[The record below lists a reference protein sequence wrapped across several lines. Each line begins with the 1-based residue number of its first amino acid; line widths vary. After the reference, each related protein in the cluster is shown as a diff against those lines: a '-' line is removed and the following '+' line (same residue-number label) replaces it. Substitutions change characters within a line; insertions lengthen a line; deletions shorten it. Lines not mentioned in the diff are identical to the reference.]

1 MNLLIDTDVLID
13 VALDRQPF
21 SEKAACL
28 LEMLETGTAHQ
39 GFVAWHS
46 LANFYY
52 LVSANKDRHLARD
65 FIRELLVFVQVA
77 PTGTQQARDA
87 LSLRMS
93 DFEDAL
99 QVAAGLACQARY
111 IVTRNIKHYRKLPI
125 LALTPAKLLL
135 EINNRE

>member
-21 SEKAACL
+21 SEKAVRL

-52 LVSANKDRHLARD
+52 LVSANKDRHLAHD
-65 FIRELLVFVQVA
+65 FICELLVFIQVA

-87 LSLRMS
+87 LSLGLS

-99 QVAAGLACQARY
+99 QVVAATACQARY
-111 IVTRNIKHYRKLPI
+111 IVTRNIRHYRKSPI
-125 LALTPAKLLL
+125 PAVTPGRLLL
-135 EINNRE
+135 EIDKS